1 MKSVRRCSPWGTA
14 ITILIIIL
22 IVAMGFIIFNFYNEN
37 IRLEKE
43 QNTLNITINNQ
54 SDEIKKLQG
63 NNADLGTQILQLQEE
78 KRVLEE
84 ERVQLEK
91 DKNFL
96 QEEVNKETILV
107 QPSNND
113 FKSYMPYTAITNGS
127 SKQWKLQQQAYTN
140 GEGIRCINGMP
151 LVAIGTGW
159 GLSVG
164 DIALV
169 TCDNGNNFKVII
181 GDIKANAD
189 TQTNNQTTSFNNC
202 RCEFIVDV
210 DKLNSYVKQIGNMA
224 ALEEYNGYVT
234 NVEKLED

>member
-96 QEEVNKETILV
+96 QEEVNKEIILV
-107 QPSNND
+107 RPSNND
-113 FKSYMPYTAITNGS
+113 FKSYMPYTAITNES

>member
-22 IVAMGFIIFNFYNEN
+22 IVAMGFIIFNLYNEN
-37 IRLEKE
+37 IRLKKE

-96 QEEVNKETILV
+96 QEEVNKEIILV
-107 QPSNND
+107 RPSNND
-113 FKSYMPYTAITNGS
+113 FKSYMPYTAITNES

-169 TCDNGNNFKVII
+169 TCDNGNNFKVVI

-234 NVEKLED
+234 NIEKLED